1 MPFTTLFA
9 TVKLGFNRVEEKL
22 SVLARGSRVAVSIST
37 SAGELTRVG
46 TRIVRDRS
54 ESRGKTWYN
63 STSTWLILA
72 SGIVLGTISPVITAW
87 LMTVVSVR
95 AKSSAVSVSI
105 FPGLGRRDSAPSRPS
120 GLPVLKK
127 KCSAHAGS
135 ASPIPIIRIA
145 VAKLNRDLMII
156 IFVLIP
162 TGLRPVI
169 PLNAASSPFSQCAY
183 RAIVQGGKLLIQ
195 WSLALVSSMNRYEP
209 SGALFDFA
217 PI

>member
-87 LMTVVSVR
+87 QIGR
-95 AKSSAVSVSI
+95 ASCRERV
-105 FPGLGRRDSAPSRPS
+105 
-120 GLPVLKK
+120 
-127 KCSAHAGS
+127 
-135 ASPIPIIRIA
+135 
-145 VAKLNRDLMII
+145 
-156 IFVLIP
+156 
-162 TGLRPVI
+162 
-169 PLNAASSPFSQCAY
+169 
-183 RAIVQGGKLLIQ
+183 
-195 WSLALVSSMNRYEP
+195 
-209 SGALFDFA
+209 
-217 PI
+217 

>member
-22 SVLARGSRVAVSIST
+22 SVLARGLRVAVSIST

-46 TRIVRDRS
+46 TWIVRVVS

-156 IFVLIP
+156 IFVL
-162 TGLRPVI
+162 LRFSFRLVCRRVI
-169 PLNAASSPFSQCAY
+169 PGMNWEWNINLGSFRRRMRAGGGCGWDDEVCEEPLLRSAVCA
-183 RAIVQGGKLLIQ
+183 
-195 WSLALVSSMNRYEP
+195 LA
-209 SGALFDFA
+209 
-217 PI
+217 

>member
-9 TVKLGFNRVEEKL
+9 TVKLGFDRGEGTL
-22 SVLARGSRVAVSIST
+22 SVLARGSGVAVSIST
-37 SAGELTRVG
+37 SAGELPRVG

-105 FPGLGRRDSAPSRPS
+105 VPALGLRDSAPTRPP
-120 GLPVLKK
+120 GLTVL
-127 KCSAHAGS
+127 
-135 ASPIPIIRIA
+135 
-145 VAKLNRDLMII
+145 
-156 IFVLIP
+156 
-162 TGLRPVI
+162 
-169 PLNAASSPFSQCAY
+169 
-183 RAIVQGGKLLIQ
+183 
-195 WSLALVSSMNRYEP
+195 E
-209 SGALFDFA
+209 
-217 PI
+217 